1 MSNWVLAFNLSDI
14 LYLREY
20 IPWNSPYDC
29 CCEQFI
35 KKLNLDLFQKLEALA
50 LDNDFVTTHFA
61 TKWDIEDNYRGIT
74 ELLKLKISKRSR
86 SSHQRDRSPNL
97 RAGGNTIY
105 ESNSLDSMA
114 FGQITPN

>member
-50 LDNDFVTTHFA
+50 LDNDFVTTHFT

-74 ELLKLKISKRSR
+74 ELLKIE
-86 SSHQRDRSPNL
+86 NL
-97 RAGGNTIY
+97 ETITIVVSAGQ
-105 ESNSLDSMA
+105 ESESASWREYNL
-114 FGQITPN
+114 